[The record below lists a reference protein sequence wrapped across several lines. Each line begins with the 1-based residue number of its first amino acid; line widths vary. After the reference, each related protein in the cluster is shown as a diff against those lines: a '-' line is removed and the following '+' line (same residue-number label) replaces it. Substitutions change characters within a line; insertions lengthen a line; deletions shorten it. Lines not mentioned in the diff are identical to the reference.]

1 MTEEALMAAYRAG
14 DRQAFE
20 QLYQQLGPR
29 LHGFFMRSFNN
40 AAVAD
45 DLLQTTLLKVHR
57 ARADFRGDL
66 KLRPWVFAIAARV
79 RLDEYRRRKHV
90 TEELDEERLASSEE
104 DGPAPDDAV
113 AARVDE
119 GDRAAQV
126 RAALAA
132 LPESQRVIIHLHR
145 FEGMSFAEIAT
156 SLGTTEGAV
165 KLRAFRGY
173 ERLRKA
179 LRPLLGHTEKEA

>member
-1 MTEEALMAAYRAG
+1 MTEEALMAAYCAG
-14 DRQAFE
+14 DRRAFDR
-20 QLYQQLGPR
+20 LYAVLGPR

-45 DLLQTTLLKVHR
+45 DLLQTTLLKLHR
-57 ARADFRGDL
+57 ARADFRADL
-66 KLRPWVFAIAARV
+66 RLRPWVFSIAARV

-90 TEELDEERLASSEE
+90 AEELDEERLARAEDEE
-104 DGPAPDDAV
+104 AAPDDA
-113 AARVDE
+113 AAGRLDA
-119 GDRAAQV
+119 GDRAEQV

-145 FEGMSFAEIAT
+145 YEGMTFAEIA
-156 SLGTTEGAV
+156 SALGTTEGAV

-179 LRPLLGHTEKEA
+179 LRPLLADGEKD